1 LDPSALA
8 RLLPRIALLL
18 GNIAVG
24 LSILA
29 PAGMLVQLAGDL
41 SVGVQDAGLLVTY
54 GAGVLCISSPV
65 GAWLTSRIERRILLV
80 TTLAIVAAGGIATV
94 LAPNYATVLAV
105 RLSMLVAAALYT
117 PQAAAT
123 VAMIVPE
130 KERAGAI
137 AFVFLGWSLAL
148 AAGLPLITFITVHFG
163 WRAVYAVLATL
174 CIAVGLMLRA
184 ALPAGLQGQ
193 PLSLASFRT
202 IARNTTLVLILLIT
216 LVSASGQFSL
226 TIYLA
231 PLIEKL
237 AGAGPAVAA
246 LFFAI
251 FGVTSLVGNIA
262 ATAIVPRFGMQVTFA
277 IFLGLTIAGT
287 ALWAIGAGALTVMG
301 IGVAVSGL
309 GFLASNSMQQARLA
323 ITAPPLAGASIALN
337 TSLLYVGQA
346 IGSGIGG
353 MLYARELYK
362 GPGYASV
369 GFMLVAAAVLAL
381 TWQRRPAGP

>member
-1 LDPSALA
+1 LA

-29 PAGMLVQLAGDL
+29 PAGMLMQLAGDL
-41 SVGVQDAGLLVTY
+41 SVGVPDAGLLVTY
-54 GAGVLCISSPV
+54 GAGVLCVSSPV
-65 GAWLTSRIERRILLV
+65 GAWLTSRVERRTLLV
-80 TTLAIVAAGGIATV
+80 TTLAIVAAGGIATA

-174 CIAVGLMLRA
+174 CIVVGLMLRA

-193 PLSLASFRT
+193 PLSLASFGT
-202 IARNTTLVLILLIT
+202 IARNTTLMLILLIT

-237 AGAGPAVAA
+237 TGAGPAAAA

-277 IFLGLTIAGT
+277 IFLSLTIAGT
-287 ALWAIGAGALTVMG
+287 ALWAVGAGALTVMG
-301 IGVAVSGL
+301 IGVAVAGL

-353 MLYARELYK
+353 ILYARELYK

-369 GFMLVAAAVLAL
+369 GFMLIAAAVLAL
-381 TWQRRPAGP
+381 TWQRRPAGR

>member
-1 LDPSALA
+1 MA

-29 PAGMLVQLAGDL
+29 PAGMLMQLASDL
-41 SVGVQDAGLLVTY
+41 SVGVPDAGLLVTY
-54 GAGVLCISSPV
+54 GAGVLCVSSPV
-65 GAWLTSRIERRILLV
+65 GAWLTSRIERRTLLV
-80 TTLAIVAAGGIATV
+80 TTLAIVAAGGIATA

-163 WRAVYAVLATL
+163 WRAVYSVLATL
-174 CIAVGLMLRA
+174 CIVVGLMLRA

-193 PLSLASFRT
+193 PLSLASFGT
-202 IARNTTLVLILLIT
+202 IARNTTLMLILLIT

-237 AGAGPAVAA
+237 TGAGPAAAA

-277 IFLGLTIAGT
+277 IFLSLTIAGT
-287 ALWAIGAGALTVMG
+287 ALWAVGAGALTVMG
-301 IGVAVSGL
+301 IGVAVAGL

-353 MLYARELYK
+353 ILYARELYK

-369 GFMLVAAAVLAL
+369 GFMLIAAAVLAL
-381 TWQRRPAGP
+381 TWQRRPAGR

>member
-1 LDPSALA
+1 MA

-29 PAGMLVQLAGDL
+29 PAGMLMQLASDL
-41 SVGVQDAGLLVTY
+41 SVGVPDAGLLVTY
-54 GAGVLCISSPV
+54 GAGVLCVSSPV
-65 GAWLTSRIERRILLV
+65 GAWLTSRIERRTLLV
-80 TTLAIVAAGGIATV
+80 TTLAIVAAGGIATA

-163 WRAVYAVLATL
+163 WRAVYSVLATL
-174 CIAVGLMLRA
+174 CIVVGLMLRA

-193 PLSLASFRT
+193 PLSLASFGT
-202 IARNTTLVLILLIT
+202 IARNTTLMLILLIT

-237 AGAGPAVAA
+237 TGAGPAAAA

-277 IFLGLTIAGT
+277 IFLSLTIAGT
-287 ALWAIGAGALTVMG
+287 ALWAVGAGALTVMG
-301 IGVAVSGL
+301 IGVAVAGL

-353 MLYARELYK
+353 ILYARELYK

-369 GFMLVAAAVLAL
+369 GFMLIAAAVLAL